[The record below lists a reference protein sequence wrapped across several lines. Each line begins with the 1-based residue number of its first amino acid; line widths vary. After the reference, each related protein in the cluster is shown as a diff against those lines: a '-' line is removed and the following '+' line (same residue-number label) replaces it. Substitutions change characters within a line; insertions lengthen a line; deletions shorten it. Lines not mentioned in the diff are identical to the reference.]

1 MSDASFAGTSKP
13 GLPMST
19 ESERPDPR
27 AFRRNPEVE
36 EAPLQGD
43 LMLFDPGTSRFF
55 VLNRTM
61 TFVWRRC
68 DGAHGL
74 AEMLQDLRSE
84 FGDVDAS
91 TAEGD
96 LKKALGELASLGLVV
111 DLP

>member
-1 MSDASFAGTSKP
+1 MTQVSASSE
-13 GLPMST
+13 LPD
-19 ESERPDPR
+19 RPL
-27 AFRRNPEVE
+27 RRNPEVE
-36 EAPLQGD
+36 EAPLQGE
-43 LMLFDPGTSRFF
+43 LMIFDPKSSRFF

-68 DGAHGL
+68 DGAHGVRQMVDEL
-74 AEMLQDLRSE
+74 RREFAE
-84 FGDVDAS
+84 VDPE

>member
-1 MSDASFAGTSKP
+1 VSASRETSD
-13 GLPMST
+13 
-19 ESERPDPR
+19 RPWW
-27 AFRRNPEVE
+27 RNPKVE
-36 EAPLQGD
+36 EAPLQGE
-43 LMLFDPGTSRFF
+43 LMIFDPASSRFF

-68 DGAHGL
+68 DGAHGVR
-74 AEMLQDLRSE
+74 EMVDELRSE
-84 FGDVDAS
+84 FSDVDRE

>member
-1 MSDASFAGTSKP
+1 MSAAPELSD
-13 GLPMST
+13 
-19 ESERPDPR
+19 RPW
-27 AFRRNPEVE
+27 RRNPQVE
-36 EAPLQGD
+36 EAPLQGE
-43 LMLFDPGTSRFF
+43 LMIFDPKSSRFF

-68 DGAHGL
+68 DGAHGV
-74 AEMLQDLRSE
+74 AEMVDELRSE
-84 FGDVDAS
+84 FADVDRA

>member
-1 MSDASFAGTSKP
+1 MTLSASPEPSD
-13 GLPMST
+13 
-19 ESERPDPR
+19 RPL
-27 AFRRNPEVE
+27 RRNPQVE
-36 EAPLQGD
+36 EAPLQGE
-43 LMLFDPGTSRFF
+43 LMIFDPASSRFF

-68 DGAHGL
+68 DGAHGIR
-74 AEMLQDLRSE
+74 EMVEELRREFSE
-84 FGDVDAS
+84 VDNA

>member
-1 MSDASFAGTSKP
+1 MSAARELSD
-13 GLPMST
+13 
-19 ESERPDPR
+19 RPW
-27 AFRRNPEVE
+27 RRNPQVE
-36 EAPLQGD
+36 EAPLQGE
-43 LMLFDPGTSRFF
+43 LMIFDPKSSRFF

-68 DGAHGL
+68 DGSHGV
-74 AEMLQDLRSE
+74 AEMVDELRSE
-84 FGDVDAS
+84 FADVDRA

>member
-1 MSDASFAGTSKP
+1 VTASRELSD
-13 GLPMST
+13 
-19 ESERPDPR
+19 RPW
-27 AFRRNPEVE
+27 RRNPQVE
-36 EAPLQGD
+36 EAPLQGE
-43 LMLFDPGTSRFF
+43 LMIFDPASSRFF

-68 DGAHGL
+68 DGAHGVR
-74 AEMLQDLRSE
+74 EMVDDLRRE
-84 FGDVDAS
+84 FREVDRE

>member
-1 MSDASFAGTSKP
+1 MSASRDWP
-13 GLPMST
+13 D
-19 ESERPDPR
+19 RPL
-27 AFRRNPEVE
+27 RRNPQVE
-36 EAPLQGD
+36 EAPLQGE
-43 LMLFDPGTSRFF
+43 LMIFDPATSRFF

-68 DGAHGL
+68 DGAHGV
-74 AEMLQDLRSE
+74 AEMVDELRSE
-84 FGDVDAS
+84 FSEVDRA

>member
-1 MSDASFAGTSKP
+1 MTQVSASSE
-13 GLPMST
+13 LPD
-19 ESERPDPR
+19 RPL
-27 AFRRNPEVE
+27 RRNPDVE
-36 EAPLQGD
+36 EAHLQGE
-43 LMLFDPGTSRFF
+43 LMIFDPASSRFF

-68 DGAHGL
+68 DGAHGVSEMVDEL
-74 AEMLQDLRSE
+74 RREFAE
-84 FGDVDAS
+84 VDPR

>member
-1 MSDASFAGTSKP
+1 VSAARE
-13 GLPMST
+13 LYN
-19 ESERPDPR
+19 RPL
-27 AFRRNPEVE
+27 RRNPDVE
-36 EAPLQGD
+36 EAPLQGE
-43 LMLFDPGTSRFF
+43 LMIFDPASSRFF

-68 DGAHGL
+68 DGAHGVADMVDEL
-74 AEMLQDLRSE
+74 RREFAE
-84 FGDVDAS
+84 VDPA

>member
-1 MSDASFAGTSKP
+1 MSAARELSD
-13 GLPMST
+13 
-19 ESERPDPR
+19 RPL
-27 AFRRNPEVE
+27 RRNPDVE
-36 EAPLQGD
+36 EAPLQGE
-43 LMLFDPGTSRFF
+43 LMIFDPASSRFF

-68 DGAHGL
+68 DGAHGVADMV
-74 AEMLQDLRSE
+74 AELRQE
-84 FGDVDAS
+84 FAEVDPA

>member
-1 MSDASFAGTSKP
+1 VSATRELSD
-13 GLPMST
+13 
-19 ESERPDPR
+19 RPW
-27 AFRRNPEVE
+27 RRNPQVE
-36 EAPLQGD
+36 EAPLQGE
-43 LMLFDPGTSRFF
+43 LMIFDPKSSRFF

-68 DGAHGL
+68 DGSHGV
-74 AEMLQDLRSE
+74 AEMADELRNE
-84 FGDVDAS
+84 FADVDRA

>member
-1 MSDASFAGTSKP
+1 VSAARELSN
-13 GLPMST
+13 
-19 ESERPDPR
+19 RPL
-27 AFRRNPEVE
+27 RRNPDVE
-36 EAPLQGD
+36 EAPLQGE
-43 LMLFDPGTSRFF
+43 LMIFDPASSRFF

-68 DGAHGL
+68 DGAHGVADMVDEL
-74 AEMLQDLRSE
+74 RREFAE
-84 FGDVDAS
+84 VDPA

>member
-1 MSDASFAGTSKP
+1 MSATRELSD
-13 GLPMST
+13 
-19 ESERPDPR
+19 RPW
-27 AFRRNPEVE
+27 RRNPQVE
-36 EAPLQGD
+36 EAPLQGE
-43 LMLFDPGTSRFF
+43 LMIFDPKTSRFF

-68 DGAHGL
+68 DGSHGV
-74 AEMLQDLRSE
+74 AEMVDELRDE
-84 FGDVDAS
+84 FADVDRA

>member
-1 MSDASFAGTSKP
+1 VSAVRELSN
-13 GLPMST
+13 
-19 ESERPDPR
+19 RPL
-27 AFRRNPEVE
+27 RRNPDVE
-36 EAPLQGD
+36 EAPLQGE
-43 LMLFDPGTSRFF
+43 LMIFDPASSRFF

-68 DGAHGL
+68 DGAHGVADMVDEL
-74 AEMLQDLRSE
+74 RREFAE
-84 FGDVDAS
+84 VDPA

>member
-1 MSDASFAGTSKP
+1 
-13 GLPMST
+13 MST
-19 ESERPDPR
+19 ESEQSDPR
-27 AFRRNPEVE
+27 ALRRNPQVE

-68 DGAHGL
+68 DGAHSL
-74 AEMLQDLRSE
+74 AEMLDELRAE
-84 FGDVDAS
+84 FGDVDGKA
-91 TAEGD
+91 AEGD
-96 LKKALGELASLGLVV
+96 LKKALGELVSLGLVV

>member
-1 MSDASFAGTSKP
+1 VLGFARFSRVTHVTASRELSD
-13 GLPMST
+13 
-19 ESERPDPR
+19 RPW
-27 AFRRNPEVE
+27 RRNPQVE
-36 EAPLQGD
+36 EAPLQGE
-43 LMLFDPGTSRFF
+43 LMIFDPASSRFF

-68 DGAHGL
+68 DGAHGVR
-74 AEMLQDLRSE
+74 EMVDDLRQE
-84 FGDVDAS
+84 FREVDRE

>member
-1 MSDASFAGTSKP
+1 LSASHE
-13 GLPMST
+13 LPD
-19 ESERPDPR
+19 RPL
-27 AFRRNPEVE
+27 RRNPLVE
-36 EAPLQGD
+36 EAPLQGE
-43 LMLFDPGTSRFF
+43 LMIFDPASSRFF

-68 DGAHGL
+68 DGAHRV
-74 AEMLQDLRSE
+74 AEMVDELRNEFSE
-84 FGDVDAS
+84 VDQG

>member
-1 MSDASFAGTSKP
+1 
-13 GLPMST
+13 MST
-19 ESERPDPR
+19 DSDRPDAR
-27 AFRRNPEVE
+27 AFQRNPQVE

-55 VLNRTM
+55 MLNRTM

-68 DGAHGL
+68 DGAHSL
-74 AEMLQDLRSE
+74 AEMLEDLRAE
-84 FGDVDAS
+84 FGDVDTSA
-91 TAEGD
+91 AEGD

>member
-1 MSDASFAGTSKP
+1 MSAAR
-13 GLPMST
+13 
-19 ESERPDPR
+19 ERTDRPW
-27 AFRRNPEVE
+27 RRNPKVE
-36 EAPLQGD
+36 EAPLQGE
-43 LMLFDPGTSRFF
+43 LMIFDPQSSRFF

-74 AEMLQDLRSE
+74 EEMVDELKTEFAE
-84 FGDVDAS
+84 VDPA

>member
-1 MSDASFAGTSKP
+1 MLGFARFFTGPEVSASPEPSD
-13 GLPMST
+13 
-19 ESERPDPR
+19 RPLW
-27 AFRRNPEVE
+27 RNPKVE
-36 EAPLQGD
+36 EAPLQGE
-43 LMLFDPGTSRFF
+43 LMIFDPASSRFF

-68 DGAHGL
+68 DGAHAVGDMVD
-74 AEMLQDLRSE
+74 ELRREFSE
-84 FGDVDAS
+84 VDRE

>member
-1 MSDASFAGTSKP
+1 MSASPEPSD
-13 GLPMST
+13 
-19 ESERPDPR
+19 RPL
-27 AFRRNPEVE
+27 RRNPQVE
-36 EAPLQGD
+36 EAPLQGE
-43 LMLFDPGTSRFF
+43 LMIFDPASSRFF

-68 DGAHGL
+68 DGAHGVKEMA
-74 AEMLQDLRSE
+74 AELRSE
-84 FGDVDAS
+84 FSEVDRA

>member
-1 MSDASFAGTSKP
+1 VTASHELSD
-13 GLPMST
+13 
-19 ESERPDPR
+19 RPL
-27 AFRRNPEVE
+27 RRNPNVE
-36 EAPLQGD
+36 EAPLQGE
-43 LMLFDPGTSRFF
+43 LMIFDPQSSLFF

-68 DGAHGL
+68 DGTHGI
-74 AEMLQDLRSE
+74 AEMVDELRSE
-84 FGDVDAS
+84 FSEIDRE

>member
-1 MSDASFAGTSKP
+1 MTASHELSD
-13 GLPMST
+13 
-19 ESERPDPR
+19 RPL
-27 AFRRNPEVE
+27 RRNPKVE
-36 EAPLQGD
+36 EAPLQGE
-43 LMLFDPGTSRFF
+43 LMIFDPASSRFF

-68 DGAHGL
+68 DGTHGV
-74 AEMLQDLRSE
+74 AEMVDELRSE
-84 FGDVDAS
+84 FSEVDRE